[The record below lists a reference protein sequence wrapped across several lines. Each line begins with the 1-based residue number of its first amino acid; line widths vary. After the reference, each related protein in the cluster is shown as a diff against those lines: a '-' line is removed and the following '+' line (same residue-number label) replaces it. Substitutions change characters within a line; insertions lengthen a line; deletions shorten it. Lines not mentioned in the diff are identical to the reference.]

1 MMQLNLSDNSENN
14 LARAFGRLIDFAKSA
29 VSVLGCVLIGSVII
43 YVLFLFGR
51 IVWAFLEM
59 LLKAFGQF

>member
-1 MMQLNLSDNSENN
+1 MQLNPSDNSENN
-14 LARAFGRLIDFAKSA
+14 LARAFDRLIDFAKPVASI
-29 VSVLGCVLIGSVII
+29 LGRSLFASIII
-43 YVLFLFGR
+43 YGLFLFGR

>member
-1 MMQLNLSDNSENN
+1 MQLNPSDNSENN
-14 LARAFGRLIDFAKSA
+14 LARAFGRLIDFAKPVASI
-29 VSVLGCVLIGSVII
+29 LGRSLFASII
-43 YVLFLFGR
+43 LYVLFLFGR